1 MCLYCRKCVTCF
13 TYCRC
18 RCTYLFTLLIYLC
31 TNEGEQAA
39 FQGEAPP
46 APAPG
51 TGATRGPCVRSIIS
65 SLTGENLTPEHPVV
79 HSAFLRPPLN
89 TPTLMRL
96 LPDPLGA
103 SRAGG
108 GSCSRPGCA
117 PTKPGCH
124 LCLLRPLSQS
134 PPPGPGT
141 SGRQCWGPESPRSQK
156 REGALSPVRRGG
168 RWHGV
173 IRAGSPKPRDAG
185 GGRLRFYFASSAFVV
200 VSSCARMF
208 YYTHTDMCTHI
219 PSLA

>member
-1 MCLYCRKCVTCF
+1 MFVFHLLYYVVYIKYINVYLFKYLNILYLHMCLYCRKCVTCF

-31 TNEGEQAA
+31 TNEGEKAA

-46 APAPG
+46 APTPG

-65 SLTGENLTPEHPVV
+65 SLSGENLTPEHPVV

-134 PPPGPGT
+134 PPPGRGT
-141 SGRQCWGPESPRSQK
+141 SGRQCWGPESP
-156 REGALSPVRRGG
+156 L
-168 RWHGV
+168 
-173 IRAGSPKPRDAG
+173 
-185 GGRLRFYFASSAFVV
+185 
-200 VSSCARMF
+200 
-208 YYTHTDMCTHI
+208 
-219 PSLA
+219 

>member
-1 MCLYCRKCVTCF
+1 MFVFHLLYYVVYIKYINVYLFKYLNILYLHMCLYCRKCVTCF

-31 TNEGEQAA
+31 TNEGKKAA

-51 TGATRGPCVRSIIS
+51 TCVRSIIS

-134 PPPGPGT
+134 PPPGRGT
-141 SGRQCWGPESPRSQK
+141 SGRQSWGPESPPSQNGK
-156 REGALSPVRRGG
+156 ALSAQSGG
-168 RWHGV
+168 V
-173 IRAGSPKPRDAG
+173 AG
-185 GGRLRFYFASSAFVV
+185 GTV
-200 VSSCARMF
+200 
-208 YYTHTDMCTHI
+208 
-219 PSLA
+219 

>member
-1 MCLYCRKCVTCF
+1 MFVFHLLYYVVYIKYINVYLFKYLNILYLHMCLYCRKCVTCF

-31 TNEGEQAA
+31 TNEGEKAA

-65 SLTGENLTPEHPVV
+65 SLSGENLTPEHPVV

-108 GSCSRPGCA
+108 GSCSRPSCA
-117 PTKPGCH
+117 PAVICV
-124 LCLLRPLSQS
+124 CLGPCRRACRPDGGPAGGSAGVLRVPRV
-134 PPPGPGT
+134 G
-141 SGRQCWGPESPRSQK
+141 SGK
-156 REGALSPVRRGG
+156 ALSAQSGG
-168 RWHGV
+168 V
-173 IRAGSPKPRDAG
+173 AG
-185 GGRLRFYFASSAFVV
+185 GTV
-200 VSSCARMF
+200 
-208 YYTHTDMCTHI
+208 
-219 PSLA
+219 